1 MRLTVWVLLLI
12 WLLFFAD
19 FLWCQKYSCNLIIFV
34 HQILSFLFMAAV
46 ALCPGIGSAIS
57 VTELI
62 DNINVTSKSC
72 LMSRTLSL
80 FIHTLEWV
88 SDYQINVLSRDID
101 YNDLA
106 LIAVRPK
113 RTLLIICVLTASWKR
128 NSSCFYWHVH
138 AQFTSKIYWI
148 CVAQCTLAHN
158 FHRLFRCDCC
168 RYYYV

>member
-1 MRLTVWVLLLI
+1 
-12 WLLFFAD
+12 
-19 FLWCQKYSCNLIIFV
+19 
-34 HQILSFLFMAAV
+34 MAAV

-72 LMSRTLSL
+72 LMSRILSL

-113 RTLLIICVLTASWKR
+113 RTLLIICVLTAS
-128 NSSCFYWHVH
+128 
-138 AQFTSKIYWI
+138 
-148 CVAQCTLAHN
+148 
-158 FHRLFRCDCC
+158 
-168 RYYYV
+168 